1 MKLFITNGA
10 ARDNVWTD
18 TTLYKV
24 ERPLHGNEI
33 GPDNYS
39 MLKGTRGGMNAKAKC
54 SKVVFAFSQT
64 PGNID
69 FIDLDQSE
77 IAFFSQV
84 SNRVYAGGVV
94 SVTGGVAAAVAN
106 NFTFVHLDF
115 TRPFEFNH
123 ANSGWLA
130 MQTTK
135 SYAPAS
141 FYSFSN
147 NQTTT
152 KDQLRAQ
159 VAGQFDQIVVSGG
172 LFTGYTIHNFHLHE
186 YYPRPSNA
194 NLSDAS
200 GGGFYE
206 RLQTRQGKRNTFWVG
221 TLQAGMAAHHSIMDK
236 VKRLVDSTKF

>member
-1 MKLFITNGA
+1 
-10 ARDNVWTD
+10 
-18 TTLYKV
+18 
-24 ERPLHGNEI
+24 
-33 GPDNYS
+33 
-39 MLKGTRGGMNAKAKC
+39 MLKGTRGGINYKAKC

-69 FIDLDQSE
+69 FIDLDINE
-77 IAFFSQV
+77 TAFFSQV

-94 SVTGGVAAAVAN
+94 TVTGGLAAATNN

-123 ANSGWLA
+123 VDSGWLA

-147 NQTTT
+147 NQNMTS
-152 KDQLRAQ
+152 DQLRTQ
-159 VAGQFDQIVVSGG
+159 VTSQFNQIVASYNPSTGGG
-172 LFTGYTIHNFHLHE
+172 LFSSFTINSFHLHE

-194 NLSDAS
+194 NLTDATD
-200 GGGFYE
+200 GGFYA
-206 RLQTRQGKRNTFWVG
+206 RLENLQGRRNTYWVG
-221 TLQAGMAAHHSIMDK
+221 TLHAGMAAHHSIMDK
-236 VKRLVDSTKF
+236 AKRLVDAHF